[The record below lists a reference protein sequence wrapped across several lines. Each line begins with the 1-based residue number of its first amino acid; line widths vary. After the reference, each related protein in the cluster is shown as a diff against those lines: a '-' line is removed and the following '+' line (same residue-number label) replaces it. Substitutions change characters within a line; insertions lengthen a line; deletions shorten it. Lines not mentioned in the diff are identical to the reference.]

1 MDNWSNS
8 KRLLTLA
15 EKQHLQLDK
24 THLFFWETDLFL
36 IAKSAL
42 NIAYTLTENSFN
54 QVHLECLKYL
64 HKALELELKTIKIDD
79 DYYAYDA
86 FIRKL
91 FNFVSIFS
99 QDQGQSFYQKK
110 VEFFQALLDTFR
122 QLPVVDF
129 GDATLSNFLT

>member
-1 MDNWSNS
+1 MDNWSNT
-8 KRLLTLA
+8 KRLLTIP
-15 EKQHLQLDK
+15 EKQQLQLDN

-36 IAKSAL
+36 IAKSAM

-54 QVHLECLKYL
+54 QVHLECLQHL
-64 HKALELELKTIKIDD
+64 HKALELELKTIKIND

-110 VEFFQALLDTFR
+110 VEFFQVLLDTFR

>member
-1 MDNWSNS
+1 MENWSNT
-8 KRLLTLA
+8 KRLLTID
-15 EKQHLQLDK
+15 EKQQLKLDK
-24 THLFFWETDLFL
+24 PHFFFWETDLFL
-36 IAKSAL
+36 IAKSAM
-42 NIAYTLTENSFN
+42 NIAYTLTENDFN
-54 QVHLECLKYL
+54 QVHLECLKHL

-79 DYYAYDA
+79 DYYAYDT

-110 VEFFQALLDTFR
+110 VEFFQVLLDTFR

-129 GDATLSNFLT
+129 GDATLSNLLT

>member
-1 MDNWSNS
+1 MDNT
-8 KRLLTLA
+8 KRLLTID
-15 EKQHLQLDK
+15 EKQQLNLDK
-24 THLFFWETDLFL
+24 PHLFFWESDLFL
-36 IAKSAL
+36 IAKSAM
-42 NIAYTLTENSFN
+42 NIVYTLTENDFN
-54 QVHLECLKYL
+54 QVHLECLKHL

-91 FNFVSIFS
+91 FNFVNIFS

-110 VEFFQALLDTFR
+110 VEFFQVLLDTFR

-129 GDATLSNFLT
+129 GDATLSNLLT

>member
-1 MDNWSNS
+1 MDNT
-8 KRLLTLA
+8 KRLLTID
-15 EKQHLQLDK
+15 EKQQLNLDK
-24 THLFFWETDLFL
+24 PHLFFWETDLFL
-36 IAKSAL
+36 IAKSAM
-42 NIAYTLTENSFN
+42 NIAYTLTENDFK
-54 QVHLECLKYL
+54 QVHLECLKHL

-91 FNFVSIFS
+91 FNFVNIFS

-110 VEFFQALLDTFR
+110 VEFFQVLLDTFR

-129 GDATLSNFLT
+129 GDATLSNLLT

>member
-8 KRLLTLA
+8 KRLLTMS
-15 EKQHLQLDK
+15 EKQQLQLDN

-42 NIAYTLTENSFN
+42 NIAYTLTENNFN
-54 QVHLECLKYL
+54 RAHLECLQHL
-64 HKALELELKTIKIDD
+64 HKALKSELEMIKISS
-79 DYYAYDA
+79 DYYVYDA
-86 FIRKL
+86 FTRKL

-99 QDQGQSFYQKK
+99 LDQGQISYQKK
-110 VEFFQALLDTFR
+110 VEFFQILLDTFR

-129 GDATLSNFLT
+129 GDETLSNFLT

>member
-1 MDNWSNS
+1 MDDWSNS
-8 KRLLTLA
+8 KRLLTMS
-15 EKQHLQLDK
+15 EKQQLQLDN
-24 THLFFWETDLFL
+24 THPFFWETDLFL

-54 QVHLECLKYL
+54 PVHLECLKHL
-64 HKALELELKTIKIDD
+64 HKALESELKMIKING

-86 FIRKL
+86 FTRKL

-99 QDQGQSFYQKK
+99 QDQGQISYQKK

>member
-1 MDNWSNS
+1 MDSWSNT
-8 KRLLTLA
+8 KRLLTIA
-15 EKQHLQLDK
+15 EKQQLQLDK

-36 IAKSAL
+36 IAKSAM
-42 NIAYTLTENSFN
+42 NIAYTLTENGFN
-54 QVHLECLKYL
+54 QVHLECLKHL

-110 VEFFQALLDTFR
+110 VEFFQVLLDTFR

>member
-1 MDNWSNS
+1 MDNWSNT
-8 KRLLTLA
+8 KRLLTIA
-15 EKQHLQLDK
+15 EKQQLQLDK

-36 IAKSAL
+36 IAKSAM
-42 NIAYTLTENSFN
+42 NIAYTLTENGFN
-54 QVHLECLKYL
+54 QVHLECLKHL

-91 FNFVSIFS
+91 FNFVNIFS

-110 VEFFQALLDTFR
+110 VEFFQVLLDTFR

-129 GDATLSNFLT
+129 GDATLSNLLT